1 MRRERCQLQLFRLEC
16 GKVRENPI
24 TVVHLSRHDIHLQF
38 WSQGIGKSERGMERT
53 GSPAQCCIQGN
64 QTTQYPQAIP
74 LIAAIPATIWPSRC
88 IYGGA
93 RGRVP

>member
-38 WSQGIGKSERGMERT
+38 WSQGTAKSERGTERA
-53 GSPAQCCIQGN
+53 GSPVQCCIQGN

-74 LIAAIPATIWPSRC
+74 LI
-88 IYGGA
+88 
-93 RGRVP
+93 V